1 MNKAKNNTRTLKLL
15 LCGCA
20 TGIACGVVISL
31 FLVCARIVISF
42 AFGMYRNANFALAI
56 VCVIFLVLTCCLI
69 MAVLQTLVPSSRGSG
84 IPLAEGCARG
94 ILKVKWLRTAAAL
107 IAGSLLSFLS
117 GMPLGSEG
125 PSIGVGGLIGDGI
138 GKAANKSASSEFR
151 RYLIT
156 GGSSAGLAVAFNAP
170 LTGVAFAL
178 EETHRR
184 FSPNIL
190 LAAFSAVIP
199 AILTSQLLYW
209 GLGQSAYL
217 HSIGVREGFTVLPF
231 LAQTAYGSVGAFF
244 SVCLIAVICGAL
256 CAALGVAFNR
266 VIALLGKLFS
276 RIKSNA
282 LRLLPA
288 FVLTLVCGLILY
300 KTIGSGEAML
310 DGVIEH
316 PVLWLMF
323 VLLLVRF
330 VITAVASGSG
340 ATGGLFIP
348 MIAIGGLI
356 GAIAADVSKR
366 CGLDSTYAPNVI
378 MLCVSA
384 YFAASVRAP
393 ISAIAMSVELTASFA
408 NLLPCAIA
416 VAVATAVAGITRT
429 EPLYERMMR
438 DLQHNA
444 SLPVTAKNLTVRG
457 VIAENSM
464 ISGKLIRDILWPY
477 NALVTELERGD
488 RDIVPDGE
496 TELMDGDILTVR
508 AELVD
513 PQYFMETITD
523 YIKLIDSE
531 TCKQQSE

>member
-1 MNKAKNNTRTLKLL
+1 M
-15 LCGCA
+15 
-20 TGIACGVVISL
+20 
-31 FLVCARIVISF
+31 
-42 AFGMYRNANFALAI
+42 
-56 VCVIFLVLTCCLI
+56 
-69 MAVLQTLVPSSRGSG
+69 
-84 IPLAEGCARG
+84 
-94 ILKVKWLRTAAAL
+94 
-107 IAGSLLSFLS
+107 
-117 GMPLGSEG
+117 
-125 PSIGVGGLIGDGI
+125 IGDGVGRVAKKPI
-138 GKAANKSASSEFR
+138 QFR

-199 AILTSQLLYW
+199 AILTSQLMFW

-217 HSIGVREGFTVLPF
+217 SSVGVREGFTVLPF
-231 LAQTAYGSVGAFF
+231 LAQTAYGGVGAFF
-244 SVCLIAVICGAL
+244 SVCAVAIVCGAL
-256 CAALGVAFNR
+256 CAAFGIAFNR
-266 VIALLGKLFS
+266 VIAVFGKLFS
-276 RIKSNA
+276 RIKNSA
-282 LRLLPA
+282 IRLLPA

-300 KTIGSGEAML
+300 KTIGSGEATL

-323 VLLLVRF
+323 VLLFVRF

-356 GAIAADVSKR
+356 GTIMADISKR
-366 CGLDSTYAPNVI
+366 CGLDPAYTPNII

-416 VAVATAVAGITRT
+416 VAVATAVAGITKT
-429 EPLYERMMR
+429 EPIYERMMR
-438 DLQHNA
+438 DLQHKA
-444 SLPVTAKNLTVRG
+444 SLPTTATNLSVRG

-464 ISGKLIRDILWPY
+464 IGGKLIRDILWPY
-477 NALVTELERGD
+477 NALVTELKRGD

-496 TELMDGDILTVR
+496 TMLMAGDELTVR

-513 PQYFMETITD
+513 PQYFLETITD
-523 YIKLIDSE
+523 YIRITDDDKSE
-531 TCKQQSE
+531 RQSE